1 MGHPKQCHPEHGFDT
16 MGYPESDTNR
26 LESLLL
32 PRIPSQQISDLSID
46 QLVERDDLS
55 VGYDVSHISISVG
68 YDLSVHLHYVNS

>member
-1 MGHPKQCHPEHGFDT
+1 

-32 PRIPSQQISDLSID
+32 PSIPSQQISDLSID

-68 YDLSVHLHYVNS
+68 YDLSVHLHCVNS